1 MHDLSLHLLD
11 LLENSIAAGASIVS
25 IELHV
30 DPDADRLNLVVD
42 DNGRGL
48 ATQPDEA
55 VNPFYTT
62 KSHKHVGLG
71 LSLLQAAAEQ
81 SGGNMTIG
89 PSPELGG
96 VRVDVRMSLSHIDR
110 PPIGNLAA
118 TISTMVSAHPKVEF
132 RGRFGWE
139 DQQVDFNTWR
149 DLDLEDPIAASM
161 EAYRILQASFKCPEY
176 L

>member
-62 KSHKHVGLG
+62 I
-71 LSLLQAAAEQ
+71 
-81 SGGNMTIG
+81 NM
-89 PSPELGG
+89 
-96 VRVDVRMSLSHIDR
+96 
-110 PPIGNLAA
+110 
-118 TISTMVSAHPKVEF
+118 SA
-132 RGRFGWE
+132 W
-139 DQQVDFNTWR
+139 D
-149 DLDLEDPIAASM
+149 
-161 EAYRILQASFKCPEY
+161 
-176 L
+176 

>member
-11 LLENSIAAGASIVS
+11 LLENSISAGASIVS
-25 IELHV
+25 IALNV
-30 DPDADRLNLVVD
+30 DPDADLLHFVVD
-42 DNGRGL
+42 DNGSGL
-48 ATQPDEA
+48 ATKPDEA

-81 SGGNMTIG
+81 SGGSMTIG

-96 VRVDVRMSLSHIDR
+96 VRVDVRMRFSHLDR

-118 TISTMVSAHPKVEF
+118 TVSTMVSAHPEVEF
-132 RGRFGWE
+132 RGCFGWE
-139 DQQVDFNTWR
+139 DQKVDFSTRR
-149 DLDLEDPIAASM
+149 DLNLEDPLAASM
-161 EAYRILQASFKCPEY
+161 EAYRILQASLKCPEY